1 MPLLHLPDAILFFS
15 LRFYFSLL
23 KTLSLAS
30 MIASLDENCYT
41 VCNFHVQLC
50 FSLLQ
55 FLTCATLPN
64 GFVSLQSNSSHSTA
78 ILFVKIRL
86 ASVQLDFA
94 LPLWKNKFLSITSN
108 DSFLVYFV
116 FYNYG
121 FASFHVQYFISLSFD
136 FLLLSTHCFQN
147 IDFASFLVHIKGVFS
162 CVSRNKTH
170 LKAHKCLFL
179 RLKDIFASA
188 IGVLWVHLKDIFNE
202 FDSVPG

>member
-1 MPLLHLPDAILFFS
+1 MKISIQFVTFMFNNASRYCNFSHSQLCQTVLFHFS
-15 LRFYFSLL
+15 LTLVAQLRCFNSASRDCNFSHSQLCQTALFHFSL
-23 KTLSLAS
+23 TLV
-30 MIASLDENCYT
+30 T
-41 VCNFHVQLC
+41 QLRYYLYK
-50 FSLLQ
+50 SVLL
-55 FLTCATLPN
+55 LSSSTL
-64 GFVSLQSNSSHSTA
+64 
-78 ILFVKIRL
+78 LFRYERI
-86 ASVQLDFA
+86 
-94 LPLWKNKFLSITSN
+94 NFLSITSN

-188 IGVLWVHLKDIFNE
+188 IGVL
-202 FDSVPG
+202 